1 MAQLHIINQRKTRIK
16 IISKNHTDKIKK
28 INKTKWQKIM
38 STNFEILAKIGPL
51 DLKINRIAAIT
62 NPLKI
67 KTGFQI
73 FQFLKIFLPS

>member
-1 MAQLHIINQRKTRIK
+1 
-16 IISKNHTDKIKK
+16 
-28 INKTKWQKIM
+28 M

-67 KTGFQI
+67 KPDSKYSSF
-73 FQFLKIFLPS
+73 